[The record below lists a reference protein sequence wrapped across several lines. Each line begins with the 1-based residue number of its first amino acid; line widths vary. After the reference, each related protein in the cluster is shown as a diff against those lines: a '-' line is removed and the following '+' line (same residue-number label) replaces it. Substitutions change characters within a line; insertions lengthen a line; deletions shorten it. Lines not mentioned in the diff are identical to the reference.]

1 LDGDICSRAARKR
14 GVMGTIRATCQ
25 HEITGEW
32 MDDPRSSIVV
42 ADWVIDYAAECFVPA
57 IAHLVVCPA
66 CREKYEREGLILDAA
81 RQEAHLHRCVKPNL
95 NNSRAAQ
102 GA

>member
-1 LDGDICSRAARKR
+1 MAK
-14 GVMGTIRATCQ
+14 IRATCQ

-32 MDDPRSSIVV
+32 MDDPRSSIAV
-42 ADWVIDYAAECFVPA
+42 ADWAIDYAAECFVPA

-81 RQEAHLHRCVKPNL
+81 RQEAHLRRCVKPNL
-95 NNSRAAQ
+95 NNSRAVQ